1 MSAPIPLL
9 LLSDGVTSGTGLGR
23 IARDLAVRIAEH
35 LPDVYRVG
43 TLGYGGPYS
52 RALPFPQ
59 YSIDMKD
66 WVVFNLP
73 DIWKDF
79 AGDEKGIV
87 MTIWDASRM
96 LWFSRP
102 ENCGS
107 ERLKKFLTNPP
118 FQKWG
123 YFPMDATGPHD
134 RLTAIL
140 GHIIDGYDRV
150 LAYSKWAE
158 EILHRTLPQKDI
170 TNLPHG
176 IDCSVFQPHHRIV
189 ARHGFGEKI
198 GARTEKG
205 KFLAIPDDAYMIG
218 IVATNQVRKDYGLG
232 IQTVREIANQRPVF
246 LWIHIDQLE
255 RHWSIPA
262 LLNDY
267 GLLKQAVVTNLDLS
281 DEQMSWCYSACD
293 VTLGIGIAE
302 GFGYPIFESLAC
314 GTPCIHGND
323 GGAAEHLRHLPAEM
337 LVEPVTC
344 RLEGPYCCQRNVY
357 NPLDWAKRVAELPK
371 KNGTSLLPA
380 YLDWNENWKR
390 WEQWFRRGISE
401 HS

>member
-1 MSAPIPLL
+1 MPTPLL
-9 LLSDGVTSGTGLGR
+9 LVSDGVTSGTGLGR
-23 IARDLAVRIAEH
+23 ITRDLAVRIADH
-35 LPDVYRVG
+35 LPDLYRLG

-52 RALPFPQ
+52 RAFSFPQ
-59 YSIDMKD
+59 YQMDMQD
-66 WVVFNLP
+66 WQINNLP
-73 DIWKDF
+73 EVWKDF
-79 AGDEKGIV
+79 AGNEKGIV
-87 MTIWDASRM
+87 LTIWDASRM
-96 LWFSRP
+96 LWFARP
-102 ENCGS
+102 ENCTDS
-107 ERLKKFLTNPP
+107 RLKKFLTNPP
-118 FQKWG
+118 FERWG

-158 EILHRTLPQKDI
+158 EILHRTLPKKDI

-176 IDCSVFQPHHRIV
+176 IDCTVFMPRPRIQS
-189 ARHGFGEKI
+189 RHSFGAKI
-198 GARTEKG
+198 GAVNEKL
-205 KFLAIPDDAYMIG
+205 KFLAISDDAFAIG
-218 IVATNQVRKDYGLG
+218 IVATNQARKDYGLA
-232 IQTVREIANQRPVF
+232 IQAIAEIAKQRPVF
-246 LWIHIDQLE
+246 IWIHTDVIE

-267 GLLKQAVVTNLDLS
+267 GLKDRAVVTGFPLT
-281 DEQMSWCYSACD
+281 DEQMSWCYSAMD
-293 VTLGIGIAE
+293 LTLGIGTGE

-337 LVEPVTC
+337 LVEPIAC

-357 NPLDWAKRVAELPK
+357 NPLDWAKRISELPK
-371 KNGTSLLPA
+371 KNGASLLPS

-390 WEQWFRRGISE
+390 WEQWFRKGVNE